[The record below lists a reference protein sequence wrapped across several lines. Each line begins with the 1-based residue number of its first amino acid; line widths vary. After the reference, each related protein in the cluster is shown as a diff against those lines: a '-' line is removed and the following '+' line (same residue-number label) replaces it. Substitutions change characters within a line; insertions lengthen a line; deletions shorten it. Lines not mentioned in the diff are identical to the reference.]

1 MRRLREGNIRI
12 VVLTLYLID
21 ALAHHCGHALL
32 LTFNDEQFMQQI
44 ASVARKYHLSPS
56 QRAISMQENH
66 PARAEAVSVCVE
78 LLNNWSEFFRARRAY
93 YSNIVDMAEILESE
107 GIGKPGNVR
116 ASSPSSPSVAASQ
129 GYTTLARYV
138 KTVYL
143 CLSGLYFSSRCLRTY
158 SNISFIPFCL
168 FVSHLPY

>member
-1 MRRLREGNIRI
+1 MRRLRESHIRI

-32 LTFNDEQFMQQI
+32 LTFNDETFMQQI

-56 QRAISMQENH
+56 QRALLSPEREDFPAQA
-66 PARAEAVSVCVE
+66 ARAEAVSVCVE
-78 LLNNWSEFFRARRAY
+78 LLHNWSEFFRARRAY

-116 ASSPSSPSVAASQ
+116 ACSPSSPSVAQSQ

-138 KTVYL
+138 
-143 CLSGLYFSSRCLRTY
+143 
-158 SNISFIPFCL
+158 
-168 FVSHLPY
+168 